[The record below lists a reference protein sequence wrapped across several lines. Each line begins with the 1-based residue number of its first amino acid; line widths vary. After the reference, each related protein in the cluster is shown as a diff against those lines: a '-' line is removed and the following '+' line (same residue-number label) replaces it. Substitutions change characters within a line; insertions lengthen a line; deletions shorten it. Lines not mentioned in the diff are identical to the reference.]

1 MKKSPQRF
9 TSAVYCKR
17 KFSDFFLYN
26 KINPNIFNTMDEKIT
41 ITAEFSQTD
50 VAAALMCL
58 GEELTPE
65 RWEQIKAAPSK
76 IDFSK
81 IKDKSDRMQVKLGL
95 ISMLFLNLAD

>member
-1 MKKSPQRF
+1 
-9 TSAVYCKR
+9 
-17 KFSDFFLYN
+17 
-26 KINPNIFNTMDEKIT
+26 MDEKIT

-65 RWEQIKAAPSK
+65 LWEQVKAAPSK

-81 IKDKSDRMQVKLGL
+81 IEDKSDRMQVKLGL
-95 ISMLFLNLAD
+95 LAIFFGNLAD

>member
-1 MKKSPQRF
+1 
-9 TSAVYCKR
+9 
-17 KFSDFFLYN
+17 
-26 KINPNIFNTMDEKIT
+26 MDEKIT

-65 RWEQIKAAPSK
+65 RWEQVKAAPSK

-81 IKDKSDRMQVKLGL
+81 IEDKSDRMQVKLGL
-95 ISMLFLNLAD
+95 ISLLFLNLAD